1 MIRENCRA
9 RFTAADFDFILR
21 TLARSQNE
29 HVSLVDLLADSE
41 TRDSILDSPRLV
53 DAILSHGGQLR
64 ISSQFYFYVLARHV
78 LRDAGITDRKL
89 CDYVGSLLEKF
100 SRVTFL
106 QAPHQSGSESSRQYI
121 SDMLIALSRAT
132 PEEAFL
138 LRAYVGNYLED
149 CIIDHVRSAQLSK
162 LAGASVRELSELA
175 RTFLRHAGD
184 QLYVGIYYSRWL
196 IDQLERHDPR
206 AGLGDHNIRS
216 LIVFVEEIN
225 HALHAALQFKNGQHE
240 IGSEDFARDL
250 ELQAQV
256 DTYLVLLLFV
266 AFFRKTQRVSRAD
279 RRWLRFHL
287 FARQRPEA
295 FRDQNLR
302 GRYLETCE
310 LAAS

>member
-1 MIRENCRA
+1 VNE
-9 RFTAADFDFILR
+9 
-21 TLARSQNE
+21 TLFSQIQ
-29 HVSLVDLLADSE
+29 A
-41 TRDSILDSPRLV
+41 
-53 DAILSHGGQLR
+53 
-64 ISSQFYFYVLARHV
+64 
-78 LRDAGITDRKL
+78 
-89 CDYVGSLLEKF
+89 LLE
-100 SRVTFL
+100 RTYA
-106 QAPHQSGSESSRQYI
+106 Q
-121 SDMLIALSRAT
+121 
-132 PEEAFL
+132 
-138 LRAYVGNYLED
+138 VGINLED
-149 CIIDHVRSAQLSK
+149 CIIDRARSAQLSK
-162 LAGASVRELSELA
+162 LAGASARELSELA
-175 RTFLRHAGD
+175 RTFLRYAGD

-225 HALHAALQFKNGQHE
+225 HALHAALQFKNGQRE

-287 FARQRPEA
+287 FARQRPET
-295 FRDQNLR
+295 FRDVNLR

-310 LAAS
+310 LAASYTQFLDTLNGMRRLEEIRKFRSLDYGAKKAHVFALMDRAG